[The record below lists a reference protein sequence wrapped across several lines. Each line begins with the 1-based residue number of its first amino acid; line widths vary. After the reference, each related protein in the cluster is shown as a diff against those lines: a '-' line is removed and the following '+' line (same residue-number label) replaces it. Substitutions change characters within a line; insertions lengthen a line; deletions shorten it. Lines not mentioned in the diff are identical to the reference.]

1 MNAPQDSPSTLIFKG
16 LRFANAGRFEQPVDV
31 DHDLDRADTG
41 LYGPQCPQV
50 IGMMEQML
58 GQGSLPSDEDC
69 FFLNVFTPGRDSA
82 RRPVMVWVHGGAF
95 TNGTGATPWY
105 HGASLVE
112 RYGVVV
118 VTINYRLGAFGFAH
132 LADHGGDDFRD
143 SGNLGIL
150 DQVSALR
157 WVQRNIASYGGD
169 PDNVTIFG
177 ESAGGSSV
185 LSLMAT
191 PAGTG
196 LFHKVIALSPS
207 MSQLR
212 DRTRAHEAASELL
225 VAAGADARALRH
237 ASTETVLE
245 AQRAVLRR
253 PGGSFTAF
261 APTPGE
267 PSIPDHVADAA
278 ARNPVPLLIGTTKDE
293 MLLFTMLDPQFQKMD
308 DSGLLAFATAR
319 FGARAADA
327 IDAYRRVR
335 PDSTPG
341 ALASAMATDEGFRGP
356 ARRLAEARVR
366 AGHPTWMHW
375 FTWETPAFGGVL
387 RSCHALDIPFV
398 FHNLD
403 RNGVSAFTG
412 DGDDRTALAETFS
425 GAVTRFATDG
435 SPGWEPYD
443 LERRTTMRLDSESA
457 TVEDPEAE
465 LRILWEEPS

>member
-1 MNAPQDSPSTLIFKG
+1 MNQRHDTSPTLIFKG
-16 LRFANAGRFEQPVDV
+16 LRFANADRFEQPVDV
-31 DHDLDRADTG
+31 DHDLDRSETG

-50 IGMMEQML
+50 LGMMEQML

-69 FFLNVFTPGRDSA
+69 FFLNVFTPARDA
-82 RRPVMVWVHGGAF
+82 GHRPVMVWVHGGAF

-132 LADHGGDDFRD
+132 LADHGGDAFRD
-143 SGNLGIL
+143 TGNLGIL
-150 DQVSALR
+150 DQLSALR
-157 WVQRNIASYGGD
+157 WVRRNIASYGGD
-169 PDNVTIFG
+169 PRNVTIFG

-185 LSLMAT
+185 LSLMAA
-191 PAGTG
+191 PAGAG
-196 LFHKVIALSPS
+196 LFHRAIALSPS

-212 DRTRAHEAASELL
+212 DRTRAHEAATELL
-225 VAAGADARALRH
+225 DAAGTDAGDLRR
-237 ASTETVLE
+237 ASTEALLD

-267 PSIPDHVADAA
+267 PSIPDRVADAA

-293 MLLFTMLDPQFQKMD
+293 MLLFTMLDPHFQKMD
-308 DSGLLAFATAR
+308 EAGLREFAAARFAATAT
-319 FGARAADA
+319 DA
-327 IDAYRRVR
+327 IEAYRRAR
-335 PDSTPG
+335 PNSTPG

-398 FHNLD
+398 FHNLE

-412 DGDDRTALAETFS
+412 DGDDRSGLADTFS
-425 GAVTRFATDG
+425 AAVTRFATEG
-435 SPGWEPYD
+435 SPGWAPYD
-443 LERRTTMRLDSESA
+443 LSRRTTMRLDSQSA
-457 TVEDPEAE
+457 AMEDPEAE
-465 LRILWEEPS
+465 LRLLWEDVS

>member
-1 MNAPQDSPSTLIFKG
+1 MPAQIYKG
-16 LRFANAGRFEQPVDV
+16 FRFARADRFGAPD
-31 DHDLDRADTG
+31 DLDDDVTRTDTG
-41 LYGPQCPQV
+41 AYGPQCPQV

-69 FFLNVFTPGRDSA
+69 LSLNVFTPARDSG

-118 VTINYRLGAFGFAH
+118 VTVNYRLGAFGFSH
-132 LADHGGDDFRD
+132 LSDHGGSDFAD
-143 SGNLGIL
+143 SGNVGIL

-157 WVQRNIASYGGD
+157 WVRRNIASFGGN

-196 LFHKVIALSPS
+196 LFHRAIALSPS

-212 DRTRAHEAASELL
+212 DRGRAHEAARELL
-225 VAAGADARALRH
+225 DAAGVDARGLR
-237 ASTETVLE
+237 AAPTEAVLD
-245 AQRAVLRR
+245 AQKAVLRR
-253 PGGSFTAF
+253 RAGSFTAF

-267 PSIPDHVADAA
+267 PTMPDGVAEAA
-278 ARNPVPLLIGTTKDE
+278 ARNPVPLLLGTTKDE
-293 MLLFTMLDPQFQKMD
+293 MLLFTMLDPHFQEMD
-308 DSGLLAFATAR
+308 DAGLRTFAGER
-319 FGARAADA
+319 FGTAAAEA
-327 IDAYRRVR
+327 IEASRSVR

-341 ALASAMATDEGFRGP
+341 AIASAMATDEGFRGP
-356 ARRLAEARVR
+356 ARRLAEERVR
-366 AGHPTWMHW
+366 NGHATWMHW

-398 FHNLD
+398 FHNLE
-403 RNGVSAFTG
+403 RNGVAAFTG
-412 DGDDRTALAETFS
+412 DGDERTAIADTFS
-425 GAVTRFATDG
+425 SAVTTFAATG
-435 SPGWEPYD
+435 SPGWAAYD
-443 LERRTTMRLDSESA
+443 LDRRPTMRIDRESG
-457 TVEDPEAE
+457 VVNDPEPE
-465 LRILWEEPS
+465 LRRLWGSAS